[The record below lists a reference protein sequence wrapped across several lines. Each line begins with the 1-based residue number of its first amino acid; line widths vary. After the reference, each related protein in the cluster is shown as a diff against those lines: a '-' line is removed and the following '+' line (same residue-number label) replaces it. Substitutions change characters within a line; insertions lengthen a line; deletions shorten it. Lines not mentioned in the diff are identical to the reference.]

1 MIEDEKTTIKEIK
14 LLKALLKKCYFMV
27 ETFNDIFGWMV
38 FWMSVATSFTLL
50 NCLLWLF
57 EINTNDQ
64 STTSMALPPS
74 LEADDL
80 VCVLFFVFVYLAFI
94 ITITQSCDATEK
106 EGERF
111 TNLCFTTYINET
123 NKNLKKQ
130 YKNLA
135 VISQKIGPKFSAAGF
150 FTINQMFL
158 STFFSTLTS
167 YAIVCIQFSTL

>member
-1 MIEDEKTTIKEIK
+1 MSVRIKCLGPHGMAFGAVHLIKECCATAVVK
-14 LLKALLKKCYFMV
+14 LKA
-27 ETFNDIFGWMV
+27 TR
-38 FWMSVATSFTLL
+38 
-50 NCLLWLF
+50 CLCDRYCDWIMPAKEKPVYAL
-57 EINTNDQ
+57 
-64 STTSMALPPS
+64 STHDVDTQMRLCICPAFLSMQ
-74 LEADDL
+74 E
-80 VCVLFFVFVYLAFI
+80 YILAFI